1 MMIRVMKTPCFSTL
15 PSRRSGLRRPPRA
28 GWHSRMFSFP
38 DPLYHVLIAE
48 AAAAE
53 ALADD
58 GVTTDEDYVGTT
70 EEDE

>member
-1 MMIRVMKTPCFSTL
+1 
-15 PSRRSGLRRPPRA
+15 
-28 GWHSRMFSFP
+28 MFSFP